1 MTKPP
6 RRFDTPTTISN
17 QNNHPFDNKD
27 PNNRQRAA
35 RQFRRRQPGGYGIQ
49 QPSPYGDLPQQ
60 QNISSPKPR
69 SDQPYREAGSRDT
82 GRDPNR
88 NNANRDG
95 ARPYNQERNRGAYQG
110 AKQGY
115 NQDRN
120 RGPNQERNPNQDRSR
135 APNQERSRTSNQERN
150 FDENSQPHK
159 SYNRED
165 EQKIYGEHACMAAFK
180 HRPDAIVR
188 LYLNQETA
196 RRHGPLMSFLASQ
209 RKAYKVIKD
218 DELARVS
225 ATQHHGGMV
234 MVVKKNAALTLDDLF
249 LETAD
254 KESCCI
260 LALDRVGNPHNLGA
274 ILRSAAH
281 FGATHVIASNSSALT
296 NGSCARTAEGAA
308 ELIRVVECEFLEEAL
323 DMLQDRG
330 YSVITTSSH
339 NGDDIYDIDFPAK
352 SVIVLGEE
360 GKGISEEIIASSDQ
374 KLKIGGTGLVES
386 LNVSVAAGLILGEW
400 WRQHGTY
407 DAVEVEAP

>member
-6 RRFDTPTTISN
+6 RRSDNPATISN

-27 PNNRQRAA
+27 PNNRYRAA
-35 RQFRRRQPGGYGIQ
+35 RQFRRRSPGGYGVQ

-60 QNISSPKPR
+60 QNISPAKPR
-69 SDQPYREAGSRDT
+69 SDQPHRDAGGRDAN
-82 GRDPNR
+82 RDPNR
-88 NNANRDG
+88 NANRD
-95 ARPYNQERNRGAYQG
+95 ARPYNQERNRGQH
-110 AKQGY
+110 
-115 NQDRN
+115 QDRSRGPNQERNRDNN
-120 RGPNQERNPNQDRSR
+120 RGPNQERNRDANQDRSR
-135 APNQERSRTSNQERN
+135 ERN
-150 FDENSQPHK
+150 FDENSPSHK

-165 EQKIYGEHACMAAFK
+165 EQKIYGEHACLAAFK

-234 MVVKKNAALTLDDLF
+234 MVVKKNPALTLDDLF

-323 DMLQDRG
+323 DILQERG

-374 KLKIGGTGLVES
+374 RLKIGGTGLVES

-407 DAVEVEAP
+407 DAVEVDTP

>member
-6 RRFDTPTTISN
+6 RRFDNQNTISN

-35 RQFRRRQPGGYGIQ
+35 RQFRRRQTPGGYGVQ
-49 QPSPYGDLPQQ
+49 QPSPYGDLPQE
-60 QNISSPKPR
+60 QNISPKPR
-69 SDQPYREAGSRDT
+69 TSDAG
-82 GRDPNR
+82 GRNVNNRNPNR
-88 NNANRDG
+88 DS
-95 ARPYNQERNRGAYQG
+95 ARP
-110 AKQGY
+110 Y

-120 RGPNQERNPNQDRSR
+120 RGPQQGRTRDNNRDSNRDNPRESNRENNRDR
-135 APNQERSRTSNQERN
+135 P
-150 FDENSQPHK
+150 FDENAQPHK

-165 EQKIYGEHACMAAFK
+165 EQKIYGEHACLAAFK

-234 MVVKKNAALTLDDLF
+234 MVVKKNAALSLDDLF
-249 LETAD
+249 IDTAD

-281 FGATHVIASNSSALT
+281 FGATHVIASNSNALA

-308 ELIRVVECEFLEEAL
+308 ELIKVVECEFLEEAL
-323 DMLQDRG
+323 DMLQERG

-339 NGDDIYDIDFPAK
+339 NGDDIYDVDFPAK

-360 GKGISEEIIASSDQ
+360 GKGISDEIIASSDQ
-374 KLKIGGTGLVES
+374 RLKIGGTGLVES

-407 DAVEVEAP
+407 DAVEVEA